1 MKKLFCLLVSALM
14 IFLVPMVFE
23 NSIEINSIEER
34 KYIQNYMDLVF
45 NRTKIDNNTFYP
57 SQNPKISIIISVYN
71 GEAYLRTALLSIQ
84 NQDF

>member
-1 MKKLFCLLVSALM
+1 
-14 IFLVPMVFE
+14 
-23 NSIEINSIEER
+23 
-34 KYIQNYMDLVF
+34 MDLVF

-84 NQDF
+84 NQDFQDIEIIMIDDGSQNNSVHLIKDLMENEPRIVLT